1 MPYDSGHTRPA
12 ARFTLRSDATDAAR
26 DHAGHMTT
34 TTFTP
39 THGAADA
46 AADQSTPRLGGALR
60 AVKSFVSAA
69 IGVAVLGEFAEEAGV
84 KRR

>member
-1 MPYDSGHTRPA
+1 MPYDSGHTRPTV
-12 ARFTLRSDATDAAR
+12 RFNLRSDAGDGPR
-26 DHAGHMTT
+26 GHAGHMTT

-39 THGAADA
+39 THGAAATA
-46 AADQSTPRLGGALR
+46 AGHSTPRLGGALR

>member
-1 MPYDSGHTRPA
+1 
-12 ARFTLRSDATDAAR
+12 
-26 DHAGHMTT
+26 MTT

-39 THGAADA
+39 THGAAATA
-46 AADQSTPRLGGALR
+46 AGHSTPRLGGALR